1 MPVTLHVPIRRIS
14 QKEFAELSYEVM
26 GHVFAIRN
34 ELGRFFDE
42 KIYKRELTHRMSEVR
57 LEEPIDLSFGPFQKR
72 CFIDV
77 LVAGA
82 GLFEFKAVESL
93 SGRHRSQILQYLMLC
108 GFEHGKLINIR
119 PEDVEHEFV
128 NCGWQ
133 AEARRA
139 FTVDEARWSIEM
151 PGARPLYEFLIGLL
165 RDLGTGLEIGL
176 YEEAVEQC
184 FGGGERG
191 KAEVAVRLGGHK
203 LGNQCM
209 RMIAP
214 GVALKITS
222 LTRSLDAFEMH
233 ARKLLDHADLR
244 AIAWVNIDL
253 QKVTFT
259 TIEE

>member
-26 GHVFAIRN
+26 GHVFALHN

-42 KIYKRELTHRMSEVR
+42 RIYKQELAHRMSDVR

-93 SGRHRSQILQYLMLC
+93 SGWHRAQILQYLMLC
-108 GFEHGKLINIR
+108 GIEHGKLVNVR
-119 PEDVEHEFV
+119 PEDIEHEFV

-133 AEARRA
+133 REVRRA
-139 FTVDEARWSIEM
+139 FIVDEARWINAM
-151 PGARPLYEFLIGLL
+151 PGARQLHEFLIGLL

-176 YEEAVEQC
+176 YEEAAEQC
-184 FGGGERG
+184 FGGVERM
-191 KAEVAVRLGGHK
+191 KAEVAVRLGGHQ

-214 GVALKITS
+214 GVALKLTS
-222 LTRSLDAFEMH
+222 LPRALETYEIH
-233 ARKLLDHADLR
+233 ARRLLAHADLR

-253 QKVTFT
+253 RKVTFT
-259 TIEE
+259 MLEK